1 MILALETSSKVSS
14 VAVADENRIVSEI
27 SVQTRFT
34 HSETL
39 LENIQTAL
47 KIAETDFENISAVA
61 VGIGP
66 GSFTGLRI
74 GLATAKS
81 LSYAWKIPIIGVPTS
96 EALACHFAHSNSE
109 IWQLID
115 AQKNSAY
122 LSKFDCSDN
131 IPKQIDD
138 IKILP
143 IPEILSRAENSQRR
157 IIFQGD
163 IVDKKFAGKTESKI
177 ELPTNVSLAPIH
189 MRLPRASNVA
199 IAGINRLEKN
209 LIDNVMN
216 LEPMYLRRSEA
227 EILFDRRQA

>member
-14 VAVADENRIVSEI
+14 VAVADENRIAAEI
-27 SVQTRFT
+27 SAQTRFT

-39 LENIQTAL
+39 LENVQAAL

-81 LSYAWKIPIIGVPTS
+81 FSYAWKIPIIGVPTT
-96 EALACHFAHSNSE
+96 EALAYHFSNTSSE
-109 IWQLID
+109 VWQLID

-122 LSKFDCSDN
+122 LGRFDCSEN
-131 IPKQIDD
+131 IPQQIDD

-163 IVDKKFAGKTESKI
+163 IIDKKFAGKI
-177 ELPTNVSLAPIH
+177 ALPENISLAPIH
-189 MRLPRASNVA
+189 LRLPRAACVA
-199 IAGINRLEKN
+199 VAGLNRLANN

>member
-27 SVQTRFT
+27 SAQTRFT

-39 LENIQTAL
+39 LENVQAAL

-81 LSYAWKIPIIGVPTS
+81 FSYAWKIPIIGVPTT
-96 EALACHFAHSNSE
+96 EALAYHFSNTSSE
-109 IWQLID
+109 VWQLID

-122 LSKFDCSDN
+122 LGRFDCSEN
-131 IPKQIDD
+131 IPQQIDD

-163 IVDKKFAGKTESKI
+163 IIDKKFAGKI
-177 ELPTNVSLAPIH
+177 ELPENISLAPIH
-189 MRLPRASNVA
+189 LRLPRAACVA
-199 IAGINRLEKN
+199 VAGLNRLANN

>member
-14 VAVADENRIVSEI
+14 VAVADENRIAAEI
-27 SVQTRFT
+27 SAQTRFT

-39 LENIQTAL
+39 LENIQAAF
-47 KIAETDFENISAVA
+47 KIAETGFENI
-61 VGIGP
+61 IGP

-81 LSYAWKIPIIGVPTS
+81 FSYAWKIPIIGVPTT
-96 EALACHFAHSNSE
+96 EALAYHFSNTSSE
-109 IWQLID
+109 VWQLID

-122 LSKFDCSDN
+122 LGRFDCSEN
-131 IPKQIDD
+131 IPQQIDD

-163 IVDKKFAGKTESKI
+163 IIDKKFAGKI
-177 ELPTNVSLAPIH
+177 ALPENISLAPIH
-189 MRLPRASNVA
+189 LRLPRAACVA
-199 IAGINRLEKN
+199 AAGLNRLTKN